1 MRITSIIYQGAINF
15 IKFFPAGLRNNL
27 FHLIKF
33 LKIPNGK
40 FRNDL
45 KFHGKFKLNFNEV
58 TFYMN
63 SSGGGQENTIF
74 WRGLKGS
81 DEPETIAVIY
91 KLRSLIDTFID
102 IGANTGIYSLF
113 VKAIQPTSKVIAFEP
128 SKTILHELE
137 KNIAINKVSITLEKV
152 ALSEST
158 GELTFYDTTAPNQTS
173 ASLSA
178 RMHQVNR
185 SLDGK
190 LFPYQVSVDTLDN
203 YLTTNKIKKVDL
215 IKIDVE
221 LHEPEVFRGM
231 KNTLQNLQ
239 PNIIFECLF
248 QDIADQLQVVLDQ
261 NDYVY
266 YHLEGGANF
275 KLRKVDMLTG
285 RLNKDWN
292 YFACHKSNAEAI
304 EKLCL

>member
-1 MRITSIIYQGAINF
+1 MSITSIIYQGAVGF
-15 IKFFPAGLRNNL
+15 IKILPPSLRNSL
-27 FHLIKF
+27 YYLIKF

-45 KFHGKFKLNFNEV
+45 KFYGKFKLNFNEV

-102 IGANTGIYSLF
+102 VGANTGIYSLF
-113 VKAIQPTSKVIAFEP
+113 VKAIHPTSKVIAFEP
-128 SKTILHELE
+128 SKTIVQELE
-137 KNIAINKVSITLEKV
+137 KNIALNNADITLEKV
-152 ALSEST
+152 ALSDSI

-178 RMHQVNR
+178 RMHQVNH
-185 SLDGK
+185 SLDGT
-190 LFPYQVSVDTLDN
+190 LYPYQVSVDTLDN
-203 YLTTNKIKKVDL
+203 YLITNNINKVDL

-221 LHEPEVFRGM
+221 LHEPEVFKGM
-231 KNTLQNLQ
+231 KDTLKNMQ
-239 PNIIFECLF
+239 PHIIFECLF

-266 YHLEGGANF
+266 YHLEGGADF

-292 YFACHKSNAEAI
+292 YFACHKSKTEAI

>member
-1 MRITSIIYQGAINF
+1 MSITSIIYQGAVGF
-15 IKFFPAGLRNNL
+15 IKIFPAGLRNSL
-27 FHLIKF
+27 YHLIKF

-45 KFHGKFKLNFNEV
+45 KFQGKFKVNYNEI

-91 KLRSLIDTFID
+91 KLRSLINTFID
-102 IGANTGIYSLF
+102 VGANTGIYSLF
-113 VKAIQPTSKVIAFEP
+113 VKAINPENKVIAFEP
-128 SKTILHELE
+128 SKTILQELE
-137 KNIAINKVSITLEKV
+137 KNISINKRDIKLEKV
-152 ALSEST
+152 ALSDST

-178 RMHQVNR
+178 RMHQVNH
-185 SLDGK
+185 SLDGT
-190 LFPYQVSVDTLDN
+190 LFPYQVNVDTLDN
-203 YLTTNKIKKVDL
+203 YLTQNKISKVDL

-231 KNTLQNLQ
+231 TSTLKNLQ
-239 PNIIFECLF
+239 PHLIFECLF
-248 QDIADQLQVVLDQ
+248 QDIADQLQAVLDQ
-261 NDYVY
+261 NEYVY
-266 YHLEGGANF
+266 YHLEGGADF
-275 KLRKVDMLTG
+275 KLQKVDKLTG

-292 YFACHKSNAEAI
+292 YFACHKSKAEAI

>member
-1 MRITSIIYQGAINF
+1 MRITSIIYQCAIGF
-15 IKFFPAGLRNNL
+15 IKIFPVGLRNSL
-27 FHLIKF
+27 YYLIKF

-45 KFHGKFKLNFNEV
+45 RFYGKFKLNFNEI

-63 SSGGGQENTIF
+63 STGGSQENTIF

-102 IGANTGIYSLF
+102 VGANTGIYSLF

-128 SKTILHELE
+128 SRTILHDLE
-137 KNIAINKVSITLEKV
+137 KNITLNKGDITLEKV
-152 ALSEST
+152 ALSDIT
-158 GELTFYDTTAPNQTS
+158 GELTFYDTTTPNQTS

-178 RMHQVNR
+178 RMHQVNH
-185 SLDGK
+185 SLDGI

-203 YLTTNKIKKVDL
+203 YLATNKINKVDL

-221 LHEPEVFRGM
+221 LHELEVFRGM
-231 KNTLQNLQ
+231 TRTLKNLQ
-239 PNIIFECLF
+239 PLIIFECLV
-248 QDIADQLQVVLDQ
+248 QDIADQLQVILDQ

-275 KLRKVDMLTG
+275 KLQKVDTLLG

-292 YFACHKSNAEAI
+292 YFACHKSKVEVI
-304 EKLCL
+304 KKLCL

>member
-1 MRITSIIYQGAINF
+1 MSITSIIYQGAVGF
-15 IKFFPAGLRNNL
+15 IKIFPAGLRNSL
-27 FHLIKF
+27 YHLIKF

-45 KFHGKFKLNFNEV
+45 RFHGKFKLNYNEV

-74 WRGLKGS
+74 WRGLSGS

-91 KLRSLIDTFID
+91 KLRSLINTFID
-102 IGANTGIYSLF
+102 VGANTGIYSLF
-113 VKAIQPTSKVIAFEP
+113 VKAINPENKVIAFEP
-128 SKTILHELE
+128 SKTILLELE
-137 KNIAINKVSITLEKV
+137 KNIAINKGDITLEKV
-152 ALSEST
+152 ALSDII
-158 GELTFYDTTAPNQTS
+158 GELTFYDTTTPNQTS

-185 SLDGK
+185 SLDGI

-203 YLTTNKIKKVDL
+203 YLITNNINKVDL

-231 KNTLQNLQ
+231 NSTLKNQQ
-239 PNIIFECLF
+239 PHLIFECLF
-248 QDIADQLQVVLDQ
+248 QDIADQLQVILDQ
-261 NDYVY
+261 HDYIY

-275 KLRKVDMLTG
+275 KLQKVDMLTG

-292 YFACHKSNAEAI
+292 YFACHKSKAEAI